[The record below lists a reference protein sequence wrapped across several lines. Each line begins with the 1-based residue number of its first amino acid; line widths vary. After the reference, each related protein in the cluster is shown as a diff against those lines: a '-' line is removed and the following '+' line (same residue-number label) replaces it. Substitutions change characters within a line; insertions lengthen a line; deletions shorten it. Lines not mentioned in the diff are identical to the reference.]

1 MYDGNHGKRGG
12 FVMNPFDYVNSINYQ
27 KTNLILDDESEKG
40 YNPFLTNHQLSY
52 FPDTVQVANAMNRY
66 YELDKKLQ
74 YDFLLNIVRK
84 RKRFSKW
91 GKPEDIENL
100 EVVKEYYGYSNEKAK
115 SILPLLSQEQV
126 EIIKSRM
133 YKGGRN

>member
-1 MYDGNHGKRGG
+1 
-12 FVMNPFDYVNSINYQ
+12 MNPFDYVNSINYQ
-27 KTNLILDDESEKG
+27 KTNLIVDDESEKG

-66 YELDKKLQ
+66 YDLDKKLQ

-115 SILPLLSQEQV
+115 SILHLLSQEQV

>member
-1 MYDGNHGKRGG
+1 
-12 FVMNPFDYVNSINYQ
+12 MNPFDYVNSINYQ
-27 KTNLILDDESEKG
+27 KTNLIVDDESEKG

-66 YELDKKLQ
+66 YDLDKKLQ